1 MYLQIQHKWTARNH
15 HDDQAE
21 TQALVFALQQAHEWW
36 RRFGLPPA
44 SGTARKALGS
54 YHTQPLVLPP
64 DKTHR
69 CVTWKQLPATD
80 CFFFFKEIIYTGS
93 LIFLSTSK
101 NEAPIRRRPEGVC
114 QIWST
119 EGGPLATARL
129 KSFKSGTLITTSG
142 PKSLS
147 SHRNASKA
155 CACFW
160 KLYSHF
166 TYSQNLTRAHCRI
179 MQEIC
184 KFHQGV
190 ILCFF
195 THYCIMP
202 RQNTNVCTVLK

>member
-1 MYLQIQHKWTARNH
+1 M
-15 HDDQAE
+15 
-21 TQALVFALQQAHEWW
+21 QALALALQRAHYWW
-36 RRFGLPPA
+36 RRFGLLPA
-44 SGTARKALGS
+44 SDTARRAGLALGS

-64 DKTHR
+64 DKMHC
-69 CVTWKQLPATD
+69 CVTWKQLPATEWGFF
-80 CFFFFKEIIYTGS
+80 CFFFFFKEIIYTGS

-101 NEAPIRRRPEGVC
+101 NEAPIRQRPEGVC

-129 KSFKSGTLITTSG
+129 KCFKSGTLITTSG

>member
-1 MYLQIQHKWTARNH
+1 MRLGCRPWS
-15 HDDQAE
+15 
-21 TQALVFALQQAHEWW
+21 
-36 RRFGLPPA
+36 LPCSEPITDGGGSA
-44 SGTARKALGS
+44 SCLPQ
-54 YHTQPLVLPP
+54 TQPGEQAWPWVLT
-64 DKTHR
+64 THSPWF
-69 CVTWKQLPATD
+69 CHQTKCTAVLLGNSSQQLSEVL
-80 CFFFFKEIIYTGS
+80 FFFFKEIIYTGS

-101 NEAPIRRRPEGVC
+101 NEAPIRQRPEGVC

-129 KSFKSGTLITTSG
+129 ECFNSGTLITTSG

>member
-1 MYLQIQHKWTARNH
+1 MNGQELPQQRGWDAGPGPCLAASPLLM
-15 HDDQAE
+15 AE
-21 TQALVFALQQAHEWW
+21 V
-36 RRFGLPPA
+36 RPPA
-44 SGTARKALGS
+44 CLRHSQESRPGLGFLPHTAPGSATRQNALLCYLETAPS
-54 YHTQPLVLPP
+54 NWVRFFLF
-64 DKTHR
+64 
-69 CVTWKQLPATD
+69 
-80 CFFFFKEIIYTGS
+80 FFFFKEIIYTGS

-101 NEAPIRRRPEGVC
+101 NEAPIRQRPKGVC

-129 KSFKSGTLITTSG
+129 ECFKSGTLITTSG